1 MLLWAFCAG
10 LAVALALVSLRALT
24 CEGDNVL
31 RTPVSLFHLPCSP
44 PQVGSQSG
52 HILHPFL
59 LHALVCPGSTSGSPE
74 MSLQGEQGPP
84 VEEQG
89 NHLSTSPSSPSC
101 QRVRAPG
108 LSPAVCGA
116 TGEPLSVPL
125 WTHTPSHLFPKRGC
139 GVTCWWL
146 FASLGML
153 TRTWAVAC
161 WQGGNVPVKGLGAW
175 WLIPAALDVEP
186 GRTLPGR
193 RLRLRTQHIGQ
204 FNLDRFITGVPSLAL
219 FLPVSSR
226 SFKERVRPLHC
237 QGAEITV
244 VPAQSG
250 GHAQGTVW
258 GNVCA

>member
-1 MLLWAFCAG
+1 MLWAFCAG

-31 RTPVSLFHLPCSP
+31 RTSGALFHLSLQPSPSWLPVSSHSP
-44 PQVGSQSG
+44 PISPSRFSVPR
-52 HILHPFL
+52 IYL
-59 LHALVCPGSTSGSPE
+59 GSTSGSPE
-74 MSLQGEQGPP
+74 MSLQGKQGPP
-84 VEEQG
+84 VEQQG
-89 NHLSTSPSSPSC
+89 NHLSTRPSAPSC

-108 LSPAVCGA
+108 LSPAVRGA
-116 TGEPLSVPL
+116 AREPLSVTL

-146 FASLGML
+146 FVSLGML

-204 FNLDRFITGVPSLAL
+204 LKLDRFITGVPSLAQ
-219 FLPVSSR
+219 
-226 SFKERVRPLHC
+226 KEKGGNTLGTSEP
-237 QGAEITV
+237 EITV

-250 GHAQGTVW
+250 GHTQGTVW